1 MRWALTFGMLLGA
14 VPAWAASN
22 VLSWS
27 DNSTNEANFVIE
39 RKTEACTGTTVPFT
53 TLATTTANIE
63 TYTDSAVSE
72 GVTYCYRVAARNTA
86 GTSAYSNTAG
96 RQVPLSVP
104 LAASGLIVG
113 PGL

>member
-53 TLATTTANIE
+53 YTGAEVVAMPPVIVSTTPTEEAPTETLVAKPAVAIVADTE
-63 TYTDSAVSE
+63 TPEHRFPLVSTVP
-72 GVTYCYRVAARNTA
+72 GARAPAA
-86 GTSAYSNTAG
+86 G
-96 RQVPLSVP
+96 
-104 LAASGLIVG
+104 
-113 PGL
+113 